1 MSARRLLLLGP
12 PGAGK
17 GTQAQ
22 LLVERLG
29 IPQISTGDMLRTAV
43 AAGSEVGRKAKSYM
57 DAGKLVPDAIVIGVA
72 QQRLRQPDAKRGFI
86 LDGFPRTVAQ
96 AEALDVMLPTLDCEL
111 ERCVALTV
119 DADELVKRLLQR
131 AELEGR
137 SDDNETSIRT
147 RMREYKQKTEP
158 LIAYYRSRG
167 VLREVDGIGAVE
179 EVAQRVAQALDGA
192 ESAAAVGRGKGR

>member
-29 IPQISTGDMLRTAV
+29 IPQISTGDMLRAAV
-43 AAGSEVGRKAKSYM
+43 AAGSEVGRQAKSYM
-57 DAGKLVPDAIVIGVA
+57 DAGKLVPDAVVIGVA
-72 QQRLRQPDAKRGFI
+72 EQRLGRPDAKQGFI
-86 LDGFPRTVAQ
+86 LDGFPRTAAQ
-96 AEALDVMLPTLDCEL
+96 AEALDRMLPTLGCRL

-119 DADELVKRLLQR
+119 DEDELVKRLLRR

-147 RMREYKQKTEP
+147 RMREYREKTEP
-158 LIAYYRSRG
+158 LIAYYRGRG
-167 VLREVDGIGAVE
+167 VLREVDGLGEIE
-179 EVAQRVAQALDGA
+179 DVARRIAQALDGA
-192 ESAAAVGRGKGR
+192 GGK

>member
-29 IPQISTGDMLRTAV
+29 VPLVGTGDMLRAAV
-43 AAGSEVGRKAKSYM
+43 AAGSEVGRKAKGYM
-57 DAGKLVPDAIVIGVA
+57 DAGQLVPDAVVIGVA
-72 QQRLRQPDAKRGFI
+72 EERLGRPDAKKGFI
-86 LDGFPRTVAQ
+86 LDGFPRTAGQ
-96 AEALDVMLPTLDCEL
+96 AEALDRMLPKLGCEL

-119 DADELVKRLLQR
+119 DEGELVKRLLRR

-147 RMREYKQKTEP
+147 RMREYRDKTEP
-158 LIAYYRSRG
+158 LIAYYRKRG
-167 VLREVDGIGAVE
+167 VLREVDGLGEIE
-179 EVAQRVAQALDGA
+179 EVARRIAQALDGA
-192 ESAAAVGRGKGR
+192 GEK